1 MKALEESDEEYS
13 DTDNNRKA
21 FDVEADDKK
30 EVTMANLN
38 MGSSSEV
45 QIPKK
50 KISSDA
56 YDEDVFD
63 TNEDRSE

>member
-1 MKALEESDEEYS
+1 M
-13 DTDNNRKA
+13 
-21 FDVEADDKK
+21 EADDKK

-45 QIPKK
+45 PIPKK

-63 TNEDRSE
+63 PNEDRSE